1 MIRQLSFQKR
11 LLIGIVL
18 LTVGGA
24 GALGYA
30 GNRLWHDFL
39 LTRFLDRMNFM
50 AHYLAQN
57 AELGILLEDERMLQH
72 FTRTLLDEKDV
83 VGVLITRADGT
94 PVVRMGGTGEGFVNS
109 VSAPVFLKA
118 DDEDQALWSQG
129 KMNSALGEVK
139 IFYSTDDIRETQTRI
154 RYVYVATSLTLGA
167 FGAFIFFLLSRSLA
181 APIKDLVIA
190 TGKVSSGELNLAV
203 DGGALPETQ
212 QLASAFNTMVMSLAE
227 SRRKLHD
234 SYQEVVRHRTLV
246 EVAHFSLTV
255 AHEIKNPL
263 GIIKGAI
270 DILKKPEVGEDVKA
284 TMLVYIEEE
293 VVRLNRLIQSFLGFS
308 RFRSLELCETDV
320 NDLLCSL
327 LKRLDLEWGEKIEIS
342 EDIPEL
348 PCMANIDPDLL
359 TQALLNVISNA
370 CQSCEDGG
378 HVFVQVEVFN
388 GRWQCTVA
396 DDGQGLSSE
405 AKDKAFEPFFT
416 TKSQGT
422 GLGLAFSAS
431 VIKAHGGEISLSDNL
446 PRGAIC
452 RVEIPCLG
460 A

>member
-1 MIRQLSFQKR
+1 MTRQLSFQKR

-30 GNRLWHDFL
+30 GNRLWRDFL

-72 FTRTLLDEKDV
+72 FARTLLDEKDV
-83 VGVLITRADGT
+83 VGVLISRVDGT
-94 PVVRMGGTGEGFVNS
+94 PVVSMGEAFDGSANS
-109 VSAPVFLKA
+109 VSAPVYLQE

-129 KMNSALGEVK
+129 KKSSALGEVK

-167 FGAFIFFLLSRSLA
+167 LGVFVFFLLSRSLA

-190 TGKVSSGELNLAV
+190 TGKVASGELDLAV
-203 DGGALPETQ
+203 NGGELPETQ
-212 QLASAFNTMVMSLAE
+212 QLASAFNTMVRSLAE
-227 SRRKLHD
+227 SRKKLHD
-234 SYQEVVRHRTLV
+234 TYQEVVRHRTLV

-270 DILKKPEVGEDVKA
+270 DILKKPEVGADVKA

-293 VVRLNRLIQSFLGFS
+293 VERLNRLIQSFLGFS
-308 RFRSLELCETDV
+308 RFRSLQLSETDV
-320 NDLLCSL
+320 NELLRGL
-327 LKRLDLEWGEKIEIS
+327 LKRIDLEWAEKVEILD
-342 EDIPEL
+342 DIPEV
-348 PCMANIDPDLL
+348 PCLASIDPDLL
-359 TQALLNVISNA
+359 TQALLNVISNG

-378 HVFVQVEVFN
+378 HVLVRAETAF
-388 GRWQCTVA
+388 GRWMCTVA
-396 DDGQGLSSE
+396 DDGHGLSPE
-405 AKDKAFEPFFT
+405 ARDKAFEPFFT

-431 VIKAHGGEISLSDNL
+431 VIKAHGGEISIDDNL
-446 PRGAIC
+446 PKGAVSRI
-452 RVEIPCLG
+452 EIPCLNT
-460 A
+460 